1 MTSAV
6 GEQVHE
12 PVDAPKAETRV
23 LIVDDDELD
32 RRAVRRALTRGA
44 LQPVVVEEAG
54 DAATA
59 IQLLTAP
66 DARRRFDCV
75 LLDYDLAGDTGIELL
90 ERLRGRWTPVPVVML
105 TGATDPLT
113 AAASIKA
120 GATDF
125 LTKDLISPDRLTQM
139 IRGAIRVGQMEA
151 SLAEANRR
159 LQEQA
164 NELAQQVDESLAL
177 TEELERANEQM
188 YAAKELAEAARA
200 EVETLN
206 RIGGILASELKLER
220 IVQTVTDETTKLTGA
235 QFGAF
240 FYNVMDQQGEKY
252 TLYTLSGAPREAFE
266 NFGHPR
272 PTPVF
277 APTFYG
283 TSIVRSDDITKD
295 PRYGQM
301 PPHHGM
307 PPGHLP
313 VRSYLA
319 VPVMSRTGD
328 VIGGLFFGHEE
339 VGVFTERAERLTTG
353 IAAWAA
359 VAMDNAHL
367 YEAEQRARSA
377 AEQANKAKSEFLANM
392 SHELRTPLNAI
403 GGYTELIVEGIRGPV
418 TEAQMADLDR
428 IKRNQRYLLSIIN
441 DILNFA
447 KLEAGRVQLA
457 LKTVSMNEALG
468 ALEALVRPQ
477 LEQKQL
483 NYEYRCCDPSFT
495 ARADPERLQQILLNL
510 LSNAIKFTPPGGEIL
525 VLCGAK
531 PTHMEVRVKDSG
543 VGIPADKLDSIF
555 EPFVQLDRGQP
566 AGNVG
571 TGLGLAIS
579 RDLAR
584 AMGGEL
590 AAKST
595 VGKGSTFVLTLPRA

>member
-1 MTSAV
+1 MSTV
-6 GEQVHE
+6 VNEHLNE
-12 PVDAPKAETRV
+12 PAGVSHGSVRV

-32 RRAVRRALTRGA
+32 RRAVRRALMRSDLPSPSIA
-44 LQPVVVEEAG
+44 EAS

-59 IQLLTAP
+59 ISMLTHDSAKY
-66 DARRRFDCV
+66 DVV
-75 LLDYDLAGDTGIELL
+75 LLDYELPGENGIDMLQS
-90 ERLRGRWTPVPVVML
+90 LRGQWKAVPVVML
-105 TGATDPLT
+105 TGQTDPLT

-125 LTKDLISPDRLTQM
+125 LTKDLITPERLTQV
-139 IRGAIRVGQMEA
+139 IRAAIRVGEMEA
-151 SLAEANRR
+151 SLADANQR
-159 LQEQA
+159 LREQA
-164 NELAQQVDESLAL
+164 EELEQQVEESLAL
-177 TEELERANEQM
+177 TDELERANGELSK
-188 YAAKELAEAARA
+188 AKEAADAARG

-206 RIGGILASELKLER
+206 RIGSILASELKLER
-220 IVQTVTDETTKLTGA
+220 IVQTVTDETTALTGA

-240 FYNVMDQQGEKY
+240 FYNVTDKQGEKY
-252 TLYTLSGAPREAFE
+252 TLYTLSGAPRSAFE

-301 PPHHGM
+301 PPYHGM

-319 VPVMSRTGD
+319 VPVMSRNGS

-339 VGVFTERAERLTTG
+339 IGVFTERAERLTSG

-359 VAMDNAHL
+359 VAMDNARL
-367 YEAEQRARSA
+367 YEAEQQARAT

-403 GGYTELIVEGIRGPV
+403 GGYTDLIVEGIRGPV
-418 TEAQMADLDR
+418 TKAQLADLER
-428 IKRNQRYLLSIIN
+428 VKRNQRYLLSLIN

-447 KLEAGRVQLA
+447 KLEAGRVNFA
-457 LKTVSMNEALG
+457 IKDVSMNEALG
-468 ALEALVRPQ
+468 QLEALVQPQ

-483 NYEYRCCDPSFT
+483 RFHYECCDPSFT
-495 ARADPERLQQILLNL
+495 AKVDPERLQQIFINL
-510 LSNAIKFTPPGGEIL
+510 LSNAIKFTPPQGEIT
-525 VLCGAK
+525 VLCVVK
-531 PTHMEVRVKDSG
+531 PTAMEVRVSDTG
-543 VGIPADKLDSIF
+543 VGIPADKLESIF

-566 AGNVG
+566 SGNVG

-590 AAKST
+590 RVRST
-595 VGKGSTFVLTLPRA
+595 VGKGSTFILSLPRG